1 MKQSLFLPAELDL
14 SLSNFQHTNTTINLN
29 VVSSQTSSQCPV
41 CQCFSSKVHSR
52 YLRVI
57 GDLPISGKFA
67 TINLQVRKFF
77 CENLACV
84 RKIFSERFK
93 QQLKSYARRFERL
106 NELLSSMGL
115 ELGGNLAQR
124 IGRISF
130 LKISASTILR
140 LTIKC
145 PIQPIE
151 LPKNIGV
158 DDWAFKKRFNY
169 GTIIVDLEQNKVI
182 DLLPDR
188 EAKTVTK
195 WLREHPSVEIVSRD
209 RSSTYA
215 SAITEANNDIT
226 QIADRWHILNNL
238 TEGFEQLL
246 NTQRQSVKEI
256 AVELKL
262 EQEVGSKDN
271 TSPLLEIEQNA
282 EHRPVKPS
290 QSLPTSKYHDNF
302 IKTKQ
307 LQNEGHSKRKI
318 AKLLKM
324 SRHTVNRYWDR
335 TEFLPKVNHKKSNIL
350 DYEVYLM
357 KRWNEGEQSVKN
369 LYAEIQE
376 KGFKFKIRAVY
387 DLMKDYPKTIVDST
401 PETVKVKYYSSK
413 QLSIW
418 LGTFRK
424 DWTDEVP
431 KKYLAKLIDGNPII
445 KKVRNAVLNFKRFMK
460 DKTGEKL
467 MPRCKKIIDDK
478 TEHIKGFAKGVLND
492 YKAVY
497 QGFESNWSN
506 GPVEGQ
512 VNRLKTIKRQMYGR
526 ASFELLRKRVVITS
540 KR

>member
-1 MKQSLFLPAELDL
+1 MEQSLFLPSELDL
-14 SLSNFQHTNTTINLN
+14 MLSNFQHTTKDINLN
-29 VVSSQTSSQCPV
+29 VISSQTSSQCPI
-41 CQCFSSKVHSR
+41 CQEFSSKIHSR
-52 YLRVI
+52 YARVI
-57 GDLPISGKFA
+57 GDLPISGKVA

-77 CENLACV
+77 CENSDCI

-106 NELLSSMGL
+106 NELLSSIGL

-124 IGRISF
+124 IGSLSF
-130 LKISASTILR
+130 VKISASTILR
-140 LTIKC
+140 LIIKC
-145 PIQPIE
+145 PIQAAE
-151 LPKNIGV
+151 FPKIIGV

-169 GTIIVDLEQNKVI
+169 GTIIVDLEKNKVI
-182 DLLPDR
+182 ELLPDR
-188 EAKTVTK
+188 EAKTLTK
-195 WLREHPSVEIVSRD
+195 WLKEHPSIEMVSRD

-215 SAITEANNDIT
+215 SAITEANKEIT

-238 TEGFEQLL
+238 TEGFEQFL
-246 NTQRQSVKEI
+246 NTQRQSIKEV
-256 AVELKL
+256 AVELKS
-262 EQEVGSKDN
+262 EQEVDFKD
-271 TSPLLEIEQNA
+271 TPSPVVEFEQSA
-282 EHRPVKPS
+282 ELRPIKPS
-290 QSLPTSKYHDNF
+290 HRQIPSKYLDNF
-302 IKTKQ
+302 LKTKQ
-307 LQNEGHSKRKI
+307 LQDEGHSKRKI

-324 SRHTVNRYWDR
+324 SRHTINRYWDR

-350 DYEVYLM
+350 DHEEYLI

-376 KGFKFKIRAVY
+376 KGFKYNIKAVY
-387 DLMKDYPKTIVDST
+387 DLMKGYPKTIVDST
-401 PETVKVKYYSSK
+401 PEIVKVKYYSSK

-424 DWTDEVP
+424 DWTDDVP
-431 KKYLAKLIDGNPII
+431 KEYLTKLIDGNSSIR
-445 KKVRNAVLNFKRFMK
+445 KVRNAVLNFRRFMK

-467 MPRCKKIIDDK
+467 MPWCKNILDDK
-478 TEHIKGFAKGVLND
+478 NEHIKSFAKGVLND

-526 ASFELLRKRVVITS
+526 AGFELLRKRVVITS

>member
-1 MKQSLFLPAELDL
+1 M
-14 SLSNFQHTNTTINLN
+14 N
-29 VVSSQTSSQCPV
+29 VASSQASSQCPV
-41 CQCFSSKVHSR
+41 CQGFSLKIHSS
-52 YLRVI
+52 YLRII
-57 GDLPISGKFA
+57 GDLPISGKIT
-67 TINLQVRKFF
+67 TINLQVRKYF
-77 CENLACV
+77 CETSACV

-124 IGRISF
+124 IGHLSF
-130 LKISASTILR
+130 VKISASTILR
-140 LTIKC
+140 LIIKC
-145 PIQPIE
+145 PTQAIE
-151 LPKNIGV
+151 PPKIIGV

-169 GTIIVDLEQNKVI
+169 GTIIVDLEKNKVI
-182 DLLPDR
+182 ELLPDR
-188 EAKTVTK
+188 EAATLTK
-195 WLREHPSVEIVSRD
+195 WLREQPSVETVSRD

-215 SAITEANNDIT
+215 SAITEANKEIT

-238 TEGFEQLL
+238 TEGFEQFL
-246 NTQRQSVKEI
+246 NTQRQSIKEV

-262 EQEVGSKDN
+262 EETGVKDDSSAVVE
-271 TSPLLEIEQNA
+271 TEQNV
-282 EHRPVKPS
+282 EHPPIKPS
-290 QSLPTSKYHDNF
+290 QTLSSSKYYDNF
-302 IKTKQ
+302 VKMKQ

-335 TEFLPKVNHKKSNIL
+335 TEFLPKVTHKKSNIL
-350 DYEVYLM
+350 DYEDYLI

-369 LYAEIQE
+369 LHTEIQE
-376 KGFKFKIRAVY
+376 KGFRYNIRAVY
-387 DLMKDYPKTIVDST
+387 DLMKSYPKTIVDSI
-401 PETVKVKYYSSK
+401 PEIVKVKYYSSK

-431 KKYLAKLIDGNPII
+431 KEYLAKLIDGNPII
-445 KKVRNAVLNFKRFMK
+445 KKVRNAILNFKRFMK

-467 MPRCKKIIDDK
+467 MPWCKKIIDDK

-492 YKAVY
+492 FKAVY